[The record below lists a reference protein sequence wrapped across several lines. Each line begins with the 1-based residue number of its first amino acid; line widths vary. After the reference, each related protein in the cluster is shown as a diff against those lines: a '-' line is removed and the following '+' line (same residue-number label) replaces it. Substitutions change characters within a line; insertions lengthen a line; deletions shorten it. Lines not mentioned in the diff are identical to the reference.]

1 MKRIV
6 SFYALFALLS
16 LSAAPGASLCAQD
29 KNIAKKDFLRQGNR
43 MYKRAEYPLSDSL
56 YATAVALDSAY
67 ATGWYNLGNS
77 LYSGAQS
84 PEQAQAAWMQ
94 SLSLTADEDRA
105 DILYNLG
112 GVEMDRKNYAEAVKL
127 YKDALRR
134 NPSDEQ
140 ARYNLALAQTLL
152 KEQQQNQQQ
161 NDQNQNQD
169 QNNPDNNPNNDK
181 NDQNQNQD
189 QNNPDNNPNNDKN
202 NQNDQNQNQDQ
213 NNPDNNPNNDKN
225 DKNDKNDQNQNQ
237 DQNDPDNNPNN
248 DNDKNDRNNNGNN
261 NDRNQNP
268 NNDDNSAGGGNSSGQ
283 NTPQPLSQS
292 DEQMLRA
299 IDRQEQGT
307 QEKVKGKKADGAVIL
322 STKDW

>member
-94 SLSLTADEDRA
+94 SLSLTADEDCA

-181 NDQNQNQD
+181 ND
-189 QNNPDNNPNNDKN
+189 
-202 NQNDQNQNQDQ
+202 
-213 NNPDNNPNNDKN
+213 KN
-225 DKNDKNDQNQNQ
+225 DPNQNQ
-237 DQNDPDNNPNN
+237 DQNDPDNNPN
-248 DNDKNDRNNNGNN
+248 NDKNDRNNNGNN

-307 QEKVKGKKADGAVIL
+307 QEKVKGKKTDGAVIL

>member
-6 SFYALFALLS
+6 SFYAFFALLS

-161 NDQNQNQD
+161 NDQNQD
-169 QNNPDNNPNNDK
+169 QNNPDNNPNND
-181 NDQNQNQD
+181 
-189 QNNPDNNPNNDKN
+189 QNN
-202 NQNDQNQNQDQ
+202 
-213 NNPDNNPNNDKN
+213 
-225 DKNDKNDQNQNQ
+225 QNQNQ

>member
-181 NDQNQNQD
+181 NDKNDQNQD

-213 NNPDNNPNNDKN
+213 N
-225 DKNDKNDQNQNQ
+225 
-237 DQNDPDNNPNN
+237 DPDNNPN
-248 DNDKNDRNNNGNN
+248 NDKNDRNNNGNN

>member
-181 NDQNQNQD
+181 DNQN
-189 QNNPDNNPNNDKN
+189 N
-202 NQNDQNQNQDQ
+202 QNQNQDQ

-225 DKNDKNDQNQNQ
+225 DQNQNQDQNNPNNNPNNDKNDQNQNQ
-237 DQNDPDNNPNN
+237 DQNNPDNNPN
-248 DNDKNDRNNNGNN
+248 NDKNDRNNNGNN

-307 QEKVKGKKADGAVIL
+307 QEKVNGKKADGAVIL

>member
-189 QNNPDNNPNNDKN
+189 QDQNDPDNNQNNNKN
-202 NQNDQNQNQDQ
+202 DQNDQNQNQDQ
-213 NNPDNNPNNDKN
+213 NDPDSNPN
-225 DKNDKNDQNQNQ
+225 NDKNDQNQNQ

>member
-181 NDQNQNQD
+181 DNQN
-189 QNNPDNNPNNDKN
+189 N
-202 NQNDQNQNQDQ
+202 QNQNQDQ

-225 DKNDKNDQNQNQ
+225 DQNQNQDQNNPNNNPNNDKNDQNQNQ
-237 DQNDPDNNPNN
+237 DQNNPDNNPN
-248 DNDKNDRNNNGNN
+248 NDKNDRNNNGNN

>member
-169 QNNPDNNPNNDK
+169 QNNPDNNHK
-181 NDQNQNQD
+181 ND
-189 QNNPDNNPNNDKN
+189 
-202 NQNDQNQNQDQ
+202 QNDQNQNQDQ
-213 NNPDNNPNNDKN
+213 NDPDNNPNN

-237 DQNDPDNNPNN
+237 DQNNPDNNPNN

>member
-181 NDQNQNQD
+181 NDQNQD

-213 NNPDNNPNNDKN
+213 NDPDNNPNN

-237 DQNDPDNNPNN
+237 DQNNH
-248 DNDKNDRNNNGNN
+248 KNDRNNNGNN